1 MNYLIKLMYQ
11 IDRRAESIKKLPKS
25 GKRNLFAPFESGL
38 FLPFTFIWK
47 VTGDGVFF
55 IILI

>member
-1 MNYLIKLMYQ
+1 MYQ